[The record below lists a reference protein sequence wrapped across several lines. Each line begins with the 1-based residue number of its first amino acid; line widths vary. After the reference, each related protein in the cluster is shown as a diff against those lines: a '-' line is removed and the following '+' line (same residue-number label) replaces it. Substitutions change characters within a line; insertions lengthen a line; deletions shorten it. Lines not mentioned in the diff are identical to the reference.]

1 MDEEH
6 NGDAIAIQRSSV
18 KRKGETYT
26 MKTYYCVTSSVDDRG
41 RMTAAVT
48 ESMEAE
54 QMPKNTC
61 MSTRRKDIYKDWFKS
76 RKEAEDF
83 VDEARSA

>member
-1 MDEEH
+1 
-6 NGDAIAIQRSSV
+6 
-18 KRKGETYT
+18 

-54 QMPKNTC
+54 QMPKGCQLKSSKNA
-61 MSTRRKDIYKDWFKS
+61 STRLWLATSSIPHNSRNARKGVRGGLPTRADDGRQK
-76 RKEAEDF
+76 RPA
-83 VDEARSA
+83 

>member
-1 MDEEH
+1 
-6 NGDAIAIQRSSV
+6 
-18 KRKGETYT
+18 
-26 MKTYYCVTSSVDDRG
+26 MKIYYCVTSSVDDRG

-61 MSTRRKDIYKDWFKS
+61 TSTQRKDIYKDWFES

>member
-1 MDEEH
+1 
-6 NGDAIAIQRSSV
+6 
-18 KRKGETYT
+18 

-41 RMTAAVT
+41 RMTATVT
-48 ESMEAE
+48 ESVGAE

-61 MSTRRKDIYKDWFKS
+61 TSTRRKDIYKDWFES

-83 VDEARSA
+83 VNEARSA

>member
-1 MDEEH
+1 
-6 NGDAIAIQRSSV
+6 
-18 KRKGETYT
+18 

-48 ESMEAE
+48 ESVKAQECL
-54 QMPKNTC
+54 KSSCT
-61 MSTRRKDIYKDWFKS
+61 STRRKDIYKDWFGS
-76 RKEAEDF
+76 RKEAEEF

>member
-1 MDEEH
+1 
-6 NGDAIAIQRSSV
+6 
-18 KRKGETYT
+18 

-54 QMPKNTC
+54 
-61 MSTRRKDIYKDWFKS
+61 
-76 RKEAEDF
+76 DF

>member
-1 MDEEH
+1 MRKREC
-6 NGDAIAIQRSSV
+6 GQ
-18 KRKGETYT
+18 RKGETYT
-26 MKTYYCVTSSVDDRG
+26 MKTYYCVTSSVDNRG

-61 MSTRRKDIYKDWFKS
+61 TSTRRKDIYKDWFGS

-83 VDEARSA
+83 ATEARSA